1 MVIRSDLESLFEK
14 HGVSDYRWL
23 DPKAI
28 VVSQWVRM
36 KCMFGCGD
44 YGRRACCP
52 PNMPSVAECR
62 QFFDEYSTA
71 AIFHFEKR
79 VARPEDRHV
88 WGQAS
93 NDGLM
98 KLERTVFLAGHERA
112 FLLLMACCSLCA
124 ECTTTKQECK
134 NPKLARP
141 VPEALAVDV
150 YSTAR
155 QCGYPIHVLSDYAQT
170 MHRYAFIMIE

>member
-28 VVSQWVRM
+28 VVSQWVRV

-71 AIFHFEKR
+71 AIFHFEKA
-79 VARPEDRHV
+79 VAGPEDRHV
-88 WGQAS
+88 WGQAI

-98 KLERTVFLAGHERA
+98 KLERNVFLAGHERA

-124 ECTTTKQECK
+124 ECE

-155 QCGYPIHVLSDYAQT
+155 QYGYPIHVLSGYAQT